1 MADKKEVTVEELQK
15 LLDTATADLKAT
27 TELLVEHEAAAKK
40 GGDEIKA
47 LRAEVEALK
56 TLKAQLE
63 TAAGKAA
70 DEFKTL
76 KAQLATAQADLA
88 KANNAPVVSSV
99 EVVDVVAVQTIGV
112 APGKT
117 VGPGTPLSLTVDDAA
132 ELLAAKAVVTPEAY
146 AALQAA
152 KARAVKAA

>member
-15 LLDTATADLKAT
+15 LLDTATKDLEAAT
-27 TELLVEHEAAAKK
+27 AIIGEHEAAADK

-47 LRAEVEALK
+47 LRVEVDALK
-56 TLKAQLE
+56 ADKAKLE
-63 TAAGKAA
+63 TAAGKAT
-70 DEFKTL
+70 DELKTL

-88 KANNAPVVSSV
+88 KATDTPATASV
-99 EVVDVVAVQTIGV
+99 ETVDVVAVQTIGI

-132 ELLAAKAVVTPEAY
+132 ELAAAGAVVSPEAY

-152 KARAVKAA
+152 KARAKKA